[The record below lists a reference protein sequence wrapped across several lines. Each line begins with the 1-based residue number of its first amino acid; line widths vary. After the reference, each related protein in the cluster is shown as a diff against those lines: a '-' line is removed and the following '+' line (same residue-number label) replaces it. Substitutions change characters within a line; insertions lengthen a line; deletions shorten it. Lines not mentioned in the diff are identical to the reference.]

1 MYVFLCE
8 DSPEG
13 IFTGVY
19 DAWES
24 RLGHNNISLQ
34 IHTGEEN
41 YDLFCTYRDVTPDL
55 QKSEKVSRTLK
66 QCLGE
71 EVYSILYQAVISD
84 EKCVSKRHPMDKA
97 DAVYKS
103 IVLGLAIPMEAVY
116 RIT

>member
-24 RLGHNNISLQ
+24 RLEHNNISLQ

-66 QCLGE
+66 QRLGE

-84 EKCVSKRHPMDKA
+84 EKCVGIRWTKPMP
-97 DAVYKS
+97 Y
-103 IVLGLAIPMEAVY
+103 IRVLSLDLQFPMEAVC

>member
-19 DAWES
+19 NAWES

-34 IHTGEEN
+34 IHTREEN

-66 QCLGE
+66 QRLGE
-71 EVYSILYQAVISD
+71 EVYSMSSLMRNASANGIRWT
-84 EKCVSKRHPMDKA
+84 KPMP
-97 DAVYKS
+97 Y
-103 IVLGLAIPMEAVY
+103 IRVLSLDLQFPMEAVC

>member
-19 DAWES
+19 NAWES

-34 IHTGEEN
+34 IHTREEN

-55 QKSEKVSRTLK
+55 QKSEK
-66 QCLGE
+66 E
-71 EVYSILYQAVISD
+71 
-84 EKCVSKRHPMDKA
+84 P
-97 DAVYKS
+97 
-103 IVLGLAIPMEAVY
+103 
-116 RIT
+116 

>member
-41 YDLFCTYRDVTPDL
+41 YDLFCTYRDITPDL

-66 QCLGE
+66 QRLGE

-84 EKCVSKRHPMDKA
+84 EKCVIRWTKPMP
-97 DAVYKS
+97 Y
-103 IVLGLAIPMEAVY
+103 IRVLSLDLQFPMEAVC

>member
-66 QCLGE
+66 QRLGE
-71 EVYSILYQAVISD
+71 EVYSIRLSSLMRNASANGIRWT
-84 EKCVSKRHPMDKA
+84 KPMP
-97 DAVYKS
+97 Y
-103 IVLGLAIPMEAVY
+103 IRVLCLDLQFPMEAVC